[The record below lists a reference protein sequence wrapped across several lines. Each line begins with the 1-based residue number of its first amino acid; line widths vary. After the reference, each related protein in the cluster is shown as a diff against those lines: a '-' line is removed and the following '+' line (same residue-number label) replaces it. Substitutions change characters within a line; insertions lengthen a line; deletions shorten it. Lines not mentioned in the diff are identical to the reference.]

1 MVVKMDKII
10 TNKIKCRKCGDVIES
25 VFTHDLKRCKCGA
38 VEIDGGKEYLRRSA
52 KSIDDFIEL
61 STVINADEYTKD
73 IPKEEIQDD
82 ELEKMGIGESLY
94 CHFDYSLKN
103 EILLIQKVRA
113 GELQLPIDCLQD
125 EIDADINTLWRC
137 GKITDAESAFLKK
150 VLDV

>member
-61 STVINADEYTKD
+61 STVINADEIQEKD
-73 IPKEEIQDD
+73 MIDIGVSKELFQ
-82 ELEKMGIGESLY
+82 KFPP
-94 CHFDYSLKN
+94 CLKR
-103 EILLIQKVRA
+103 EILLI
-113 GELQLPIDCLQD
+113 
-125 EIDADINTLWRC
+125 
-137 GKITDAESAFLKK
+137 KK
-150 VLDV
+150 LV